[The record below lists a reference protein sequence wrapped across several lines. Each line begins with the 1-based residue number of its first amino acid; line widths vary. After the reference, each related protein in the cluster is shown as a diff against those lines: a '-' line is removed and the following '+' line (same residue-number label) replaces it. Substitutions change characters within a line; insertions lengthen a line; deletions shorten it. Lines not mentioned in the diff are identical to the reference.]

1 MYDCQNCPRV
11 LREKIHHQHSFSK
24 TNRYLDITCGHSL
37 VVQGLATLVATLV
50 ASSTLGQGTKILQAT
65 LHSQKQTNKL
75 IALKKKK
82 DVTYGHSVVYETEM
96 HFKTLTF
103 QYYFYLLTLELC
115 YMWVLSV
122 TLAGN
127 QHNSL
132 LTDAWKIDILSFF
145 SSLQPVYLNSNCIE
159 PQHFL
164 FSTINFPLETVIL
177 LF

>member
-1 MYDCQNCPRV
+1 MYNCQNCPRV

-24 TNRYLDITCGHSL
+24 TKRYLDITCGHSL

-115 YMWVLSV
+115 YM
-122 TLAGN
+122 
-127 QHNSL
+127 
-132 LTDAWKIDILSFF
+132 
-145 SSLQPVYLNSNCIE
+145 
-159 PQHFL
+159 
-164 FSTINFPLETVIL
+164 
-177 LF
+177 